1 MKNWKWLHMTKTM
14 SRNKYLFIVVS
25 FLLWFPHFM
34 YVPILSPYMEVI
46 GTPYTFIGIV
56 LGSYGLT
63 QLLFRLPIGITSDIA
78 KLRKPFIIL
87 GMVMSMLSC
96 LIFITMDGVL
106 WLLLARSLA
115 GLAAASWVAFTV
127 LYPIYFSEDKVHV
140 AMGSI
145 SFVVVLA
152 QFIGMSFSGYI
163 VNEWGWK
170 APFWIGGIFSVV
182 GLILSFFIYEPKSK
196 EVSAPINMKELTTV
210 IREPSLLKIS
220 LLSIVA
226 HSIIFSTMFGFTSTY
241 AIHVGFETSEL
252 TLIVFAFMI
261 PHAIA
266 TLFMGNVL
274 VPRLGEGKSLMGA
287 FLLASI
293 FTFMIPFT
301 DTKNLFLVVQGFSG
315 FALGLIFPLLLS
327 MSIKSIAPEKRAT
340 AMGAYQSLYAIGI
353 FVGPF
358 LTGLINATF
367 GVESGFYFLAGL
379 AFVATVLI
387 IIWYRE
393 EIFSTFLSK
402 EERKKEN
409 KKRDIL

>member
-1 MKNWKWLHMTKTM
+1 MTKTM
-14 SRNKYLFIVVS
+14 SRNKSLFIVVS

-34 YVPILSPYMEVI
+34 YVPILSPYMEVV

-78 KLRKPFIIL
+78 KFRKPFIIF

-96 LIFITMDGVL
+96 FIFISMDGAW

-115 GLAAASWVAFTV
+115 GLSAASWVAFTV
-127 LYPIYFSEDKVHV
+127 LYPIYFPKDKVHV

-145 SFVVVLA
+145 SLVIVLA

-163 VNEWGWK
+163 VDEWGWK
-170 APFWIGGIFSVV
+170 APFWIGAVFSVV
-182 GLILSFFIYEPKSK
+182 GLSLSFFIYEPKDK
-196 EVSAPINMKELTTV
+196 EVSAPINVKELAKV
-210 IREPSLLKIS
+210 IREPVLLKVS
-220 LLSIVA
+220 LLSIIA

-241 AIHVGFETSEL
+241 AIHVGFEASEL

-261 PHAIA
+261 PHALA

-274 VPRLGEGKSLMGA
+274 VPRMGEGKSLMAA
-287 FLLASI
+287 FLLTTI
-293 FTFMIPFT
+293 FTIMIPFT
-301 DTKNLFLVVQGFSG
+301 ETKSVFLVVQGFSG

-327 MSIKSIAPEKRAT
+327 MSIKSTAPEKRAT
-340 AMGAYQSLYAIGI
+340 AVGAYQSLYAIGI

-358 LTGLINATF
+358 LTGVINSNF
-367 GVESGFYFLAGL
+367 GIESGFYFLAGL
-379 AFVATVLI
+379 GFMATILVST
-387 IIWYRE
+387 WY
-393 EIFSTFLSK
+393 K
-402 EERKKEN
+402 EEVFNIFLFKGEHKKED
-409 KKRDIL
+409 KKRNIL